1 MSRLVVQVTRREETS
16 VTTTVVE
23 LGPDQP
29 VRYRSGDR
37 VVNEVLRLERPLPLA
52 ALVRHV
58 LTRYGLELASAGQSD
73 CQPCVDEEPHCVPQP
88 CEAERGSL
96 RA

>member
-16 VTTTVVE
+16 VATTVVE

-37 VVNEVLRLERPLPLA
+37 VVNEVLQLERPLPQRPWNSLA
-52 ALVRHV
+52 GKVQELKLLRHV
-58 LTRYGLELASAGQSD
+58 VGGGILGCCWCQRATR
-73 CQPCVDEEPHCVPQP
+73 
-88 CEAERGSL
+88 R
-96 RA
+96 R